1 MTDWQP
7 MLIDLHTH
15 TYPLSDDSTLSPD
28 ELVTAAKEAGLD
40 GLCLTEHDR
49 FWDADAAAKLSRRH
63 GLLVLPGCEVTTE
76 EGHLLVFGLK
86 EYVFGMHRAA
96 FVKRLVHEAGGAI
109 VVAHPYRRTA
119 LDEAAVEQARRNS
132 LYTLVHAVEV
142 ENGRGT
148 EPQRAFAKAV
158 AARLGLPATGASDAH
173 RREDVGT
180 LATEFTWRLS
190 TVDDLI
196 KELRAGRFRPV
207 RPAERAPGEEPT
219 PAASGRPWE
228 AINS

>member
-1 MTDWQP
+1 

-15 TYPLSDDSTLSPD
+15 THPLSDDSALTPD
-28 ELVTAAKEAGLD
+28 ELLAEAKKAGLD
-40 GLCLTEHDR
+40 GVCLTEHDR
-49 FWDADAAAKLSRRH
+49 FWDTDATAKLSRRH

-96 FVKRLVHEAGGAI
+96 FVKLLVDKAGGAI

-119 LDEAAVEQARRNS
+119 PDEAGMERARRS
-132 LYTLVHAVEV
+132 PLYQSAHAVEV

-148 EPQRAFAKAV
+148 HTQRTFARTFAS
-158 AARLGLPATGASDAH
+158 RLGLPSTGASDAH
-173 RREDVGT
+173 QREDVGAF
-180 LATEFTWRLS
+180 ATEFARRVSSL
-190 TVDDLI
+190 DDLI
-196 KELRAGRFRPV
+196 GELRAGRFKPA
-207 RPAERAPGEEPT
+207 RPAKRAPTEAPT
-219 PAASGRPWE
+219 PAASGKPWE

>member
-1 MTDWQP
+1 

-15 TYPLSDDSTLSPD
+15 THPLSDDSVLTPD
-28 ELVTAAKEAGLD
+28 ELLAEAKEAGLH
-40 GLCLTEHDR
+40 GVCLTEHDR
-49 FWDADAAAKLSRRH
+49 FWDADAAAKLSQRH

-96 FVKRLVHEAGGAI
+96 FVKRLVDGAGGAV

-119 LDEAAVEQARRNS
+119 MDAAGMEQAWRS
-132 LYTLVHAVEV
+132 PLYQSAHAVEV

-148 EPQRAFAKAV
+148 HAQRAFA
-158 AARLGLPATGASDAH
+158 RDLSSMLTLPATGASDAH
-173 RREDVGT
+173 RRDDVGAF
-180 LATEFTWRLS
+180 ATEFARRVSSLQ
-190 TVDDLI
+190 DLI
-196 KELRAGRFRPV
+196 GELRAGRFKPARPT
-207 RPAERAPGEEPT
+207 RLAPTEVPT
-219 PAASGRPWE
+219 PAASGKPWE